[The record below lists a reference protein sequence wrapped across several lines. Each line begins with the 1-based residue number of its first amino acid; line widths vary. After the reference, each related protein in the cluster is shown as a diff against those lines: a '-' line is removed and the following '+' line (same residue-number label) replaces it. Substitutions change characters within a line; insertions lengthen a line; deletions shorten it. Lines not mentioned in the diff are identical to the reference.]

1 MYILGIETTCDESGI
16 ALIETK
22 DNKIKIINNELALQY
37 SVHQKYGGVVPILAA
52 REHSKNLPLL
62 LKNIETKFNLSK
74 IDYLAFSAG
83 PGLLPALVAG
93 KEFVIALAKKLNKK
107 IIKVNHLEAHTY
119 ACLINNKIGSWQEIQ
134 NVNFPAI
141 VLVVSG
147 GHTNL
152 YLFKNWIEKR
162 LLGSTVDDAA
172 GEVIDK
178 CARALGLG
186 YPGGPIIEKKAKQ
199 AKNLFMLPKPM
210 IQKNYTFSF
219 SGLKTAFI
227 DLIVDI
233 KKLKKFNEQIICDL
247 SASLQKTISEILIL
261 KIKKAVETYNCQ
273 SILIGGGVS
282 ANNHLRK
289 QIKRFF
295 KKHKILFPPKKL
307 STDNGLN
314 IAIAGYLTLFN
325 NKQSSIVDWND
336 LEVFSRENIGDKH

>member
-16 ALIETK
+16 ALIEAK

-52 REHSKNLPLL
+52 REHHKNLPLL
-62 LKNIETKFNLSK
+62 LKNIEKKFDLKK

-83 PGLLPALVAG
+83 PGLLPALVSG
-93 KEFVIALAKKLNKK
+93 KEFVIGLAKKLNKK

-119 ACLINNKIGSWQEIQ
+119 ACLINNKIGVWQEIKT
-134 NVNFPAI
+134 VVFPAI

-152 YLFKNWIEKR
+152 YLFKSWAEKR
-162 LLGSTVDDAA
+162 LLGATVDDAA
-172 GEVIDK
+172 GEIIDK

-186 YPGGPIIEKKAKQ
+186 YPGGPIIEKKARQ
-199 AKNLFMLPKPM
+199 AKNFFALPKPM
-210 IQKNYTFSF
+210 IQKSYTFSF

-227 DLIVDI
+227 DLVADI
-233 KKLKKFNEQIICDL
+233 KKLKKLDEQTICDL
-247 SASLQKTISEILIL
+247 SASLQKTVSEILIF
-261 KIKKAVETYNCQ
+261 KIKKAAETYNCK

-282 ANNHLRK
+282 ANGNLRK
-289 QIKRFF
+289 QVKKFF
-295 KKHKILFPPKKL
+295 KQYKILFPPKEL

-314 IAIAGYLTLFN
+314 IAIAGYLTLLN
-325 NKQSSIVDWND
+325 NSHPSLVDWNN
-336 LEVFSRENIGDKH
+336 LEVFSRENIYDKH